1 MTLIKG
7 KIALLG
13 LGACGSNI
21 ALLFQKRGYTTWF
34 LNGSNQDLRAL
45 GNATNILHLK
55 GFDGCAGDRDM
66 AVRALAENLD
76 VLEEIRKIKEEII
89 YLVFSTAGSTGSGLA
104 GVLCDVLT
112 EMKETEGFDKTICC
126 IAVLPRKE
134 EALQKQI
141 NAYNCIKELAEKTEI
156 GSCILVDNSKENSLE
171 KINQILV
178 NQLHAFFCDHSYS
191 SKGNLDIA
199 ERLKMIKEPGMCLV
213 SVMNNEQLSASEYIE
228 RLLVKNIY
236 APIERDGI
244 IEGIAVVNADGN
256 NVDTEAIIRETGI
269 PQNVFLGFNGKKT
282 ITVLSGLSFPISF
295 LSKIREEAE
304 KIWGDRMQT
313 RSKINGQL
321 KEFDFVNG
329 GMSVVQEKP
338 MKKRLNRLDT
348 LRGLRKE
355 AN

>member
-1 MTLIKG
+1 MIKR
-7 KIALLG
+7 KIAFLG

-21 ALLFQKRGYTTWF
+21 ALLFQKRGYTAWF

-45 GNATNILHLK
+45 GNANNILRLK
-55 GFDGCAGDRDM
+55 GFDGCAGDRDR
-66 AVRALAENLD
+66 AIQALANNLD
-76 VLEEIRKIKEEII
+76 VLEEIKKIKEEII

-141 NAYNCIKELAEKTEI
+141 NAYNCIKELAGKTEI

-178 NQLHAFFCDHSYS
+178 NQLHAFFCDNSYS
-191 SKGNLDIA
+191 TKGNLDVA

-213 SVMNNEQLSASEYIE
+213 SVMNNEQLSVSEYID

-244 IEGIAVVNADGN
+244 IEGIAVVNAGES
-256 NVDTEAIIRETGI
+256 NVDTEAIIREVGV

-282 ITVLSGLSFPISF
+282 ITILSGMSFPRSY
-295 LSKIREEAE
+295 LNEVKESAE
-304 KIWGDRMQT
+304 RIFEQRM
-313 RSKINGQL
+313 
-321 KEFDFVNG
+321 
-329 GMSVVQEKP
+329 
-338 MKKRLNRLDT
+338 LNRGKVGGRLEDLEFVVT
-348 LRGLRKE
+348 PIAEETPVKRKVNRLE
-355 AN
+355 MLKSIQGGHAK